1 MSHNK
6 ETIAYFARFI
16 ESKTGI
22 QYTETNFYQLENRLN
37 AIAVRI
43 GLKDLESLYSACVA
57 KLDASLEK
65 ILIEEATN
73 HETSFFRD
81 SGIFRAFSGY
91 ILPELQKL
99 RMTAHSV
106 APIRIWSNA
115 CSSGQEAYSL
125 AILCNE
131 LGASNVQFLC
141 TDISAKILARAK
153 RGVFSDLEIKRG
165 LDPKRRDQFFES
177 IVEDGAQAWKAKD
190 ILRKNMDFREHNL
203 LGSWASLSSYDI
215 IFIRNVLI
223 YQSVENKKLII
234 EQAMNHLS
242 PDGFLVMG
250 AAESLIGIS
259 DEFEQRSHEGALFYQ
274 KRRAVQRAS

>member
-1 MSHNK
+1 MSKNND
-6 ETIAYFARFI
+6 TIAYFARFI

-43 GLKDLESLYSACVA
+43 GLKDLESLYIASVG
-57 KLDASLEK
+57 KLDPNLER

-81 SGIFRAFSGY
+81 GGIFRAFSGC
-91 ILPELQKL
+91 ILPEMQRQ
-99 RMTAHSV
+99 RMAAHSV
-106 APIRIWSNA
+106 SPIRIWSNA

-153 RGVFSDLEIKRG
+153 RGVFTDLEIKRG
-165 LDPKRRDQFFES
+165 MDAKRRDQFFES
-177 IVEDGAQAWKAKD
+177 VVEDNAQAWKAKD
-190 ILRKNMDFREHNL
+190 IIRKNMDFREHNL
-203 LGSWASLSSYDI
+203 LGNWGSLGSYDVV
-215 IFIRNVLI
+215 FIRNVLI

-234 EQAMNHLS
+234 DQVMNHLS

-274 KRRAVQRAS
+274 KRKAAKKAS